1 MKKGKNSSN
10 KLNLKT
16 QFKEALSYLKESSK
30 YIYFAVLIFVIS
42 AIFGFANS
50 NQLSF
55 IDKFLKEIIS
65 QTLNLGPIELI
76 FFILQNN
83 LQSALISLAGGIF
96 LGIFPLINA
105 ITNGVIIGYVMSKT
119 YSAAGLLV
127 LWRLIPH
134 GIFELPAIF
143 ISLGLGIKM
152 GFSFFSKNKSEEFK
166 KRFFNSANVFLMIV
180 IPLLIIAA
188 IIEGLLIVFMN

>member
-83 LQSALISLAGGIF
+83 LQSALISLAGGI
-96 LGIFPLINA
+96 
-105 ITNGVIIGYVMSKT
+105 